1 MIWARGTGTYDSMTK
16 CKDINPNYV
25 PCDNDA
31 LTNQALC
38 PLHREELAKKAAK
51 ESARS
56 ADNKS
61 ALAKA
66 ADKTSRAFAM
76 MTITPTPGTEKEYA
90 EAKKEE
96 GILKA
101 RVKSDDEK
109 HEKEL
114 MTQKTKNAV
123 IVALRQ
129 ELCLLP
135 VTTQC
140 YALNPITP
148 HAQCTSAPTSCDGLC
163 DGHRTTLVDKLSCVS
178 LVLANPL
185 PPFRFA
191 LQQNYVILENAVR
204 AGVRAARIA
213 RFGIAALDVAN
224 PSAGGGGGGGGGGGL
239 GVVPPPRR
247 IAAEPTLTAPVDVA
261 PHIAKQH
268 LEMSEAL
275 GKPITCPICYDSVVP
290 SNIIMTHCGHV
301 YCTPCLTA
309 ARERERKCP
318 QCRVV
323 I

>member
-1 MIWARGTGTYDSMTK
+1 MTK

-31 LTNQALC
+31 LANQTLC
-38 PLHREELAKKAAK
+38 PLHREELAKKTAI

-61 ALAKA
+61 ALVKA
-66 ADKTSRAFAM
+66 ADKTTRAFAM
-76 MTITPTPGTEKEYA
+76 MTITQTPGTEKEYA
-90 EAKKEE
+90 EAKKAE
-96 GILKA
+96 GILKS

-114 MTQKTKNAV
+114 MTQKTKSAA
-123 IVALRQ
+123 IVALHQ
-129 ELCLLP
+129 ELFLLP
-135 VTTQC
+135 VTPQC

-148 HAQCTSAPTSCDGLC
+148 HAQCTSAPTSRDMLC
-163 DGHRTTLVDKLSCVS
+163 DGHRAILVDKAIFVS
-178 LVLANPL
+178 LSIPNPL
-185 PPFRFA
+185 PPFRFS
-191 LQQNYVILENAVR
+191 LPQNNTILENAFR
-204 AGVRAARIA
+204 KGVREAILTRYGVDVVNAAV
-213 RFGIAALDVAN
+213 AAAAN
-224 PSAGGGGGGGGGGGL
+224 PPAGGGGGGGGGL

-247 IAAEPTLTAPVDVA
+247 IAATPTLTAPVDVA

-275 GKPITCPICYDSVVP
+275 GKPITCPICYDTVVP